1 MNGISDRSASEMLV
15 CTRTYNIVANDWRI
29 TFSIEAC
36 SLHKN
41 PPIKNFAHFGYA
53 HRIQLFSYKFSTFIT
68 CFVLAQNQCWFHFRL
83 QPLSNTC
90 YDHRL
95 YCKFVDTYD
104 AVYHDLFQIHTYYT
118 SQTYKRLSY

>member
-15 CTRTYNIVANDWRI
+15 CTCIYNIVANDWRI
-29 TFSIEAC
+29 TFPIEAC
-36 SLHKN
+36 SFHKN
-41 PPIKNFAHFGYA
+41 SSIKNFAHFGYMLA
-53 HRIQLFSYKFSTFIT
+53 ELFSYKFSTFIT
-68 CFVLAQNQCWFHFRL
+68 CFLLAQNQCCFHFRL

-104 AVYHDLFQIHTYYT
+104 AVHHNLFQIHIYYS